1 MQAERGKVEDVLPS
15 DFRGHPH
22 TSITLMRPYA
32 LRMQAYAPITHF
44 LPASR
49 NRPGSRAE
57 RASKKPY
64 ALYAPLLGVGP
75 FFGLFPFKGSAYGR
89 IRKSLESGLGPTA
102 HRHWSLFG
110 PPKSK
115 VHTDFGRFSSE
126 SPADEIDS
134 LPPVFDSARRAG
146 RLLLLYA
153 ILWPPLTGFRAW
165 DEVVGTGAAPWRRSR
180 RGFAFQAVTSTE
192 IEKRLGGVIVFSDDS
207 IRPTA
212 TPQGGP
218 QAIHRPQATSDPLS
232 GPLEIRTGSGFQW
245 RNQARLHNSF
255 TFMRPYALRMQ
266 PYAVRM
272 HFLPASRKLGGSR
285 AE

>member
-75 FFGLFPFKGSAYGR
+75 FSVFFLLREVHTAAYG
-89 IRKSLESGLGPTA
+89 SLWNRALV
-102 HRHWSLFG
+102 L
-110 PPKSK
+110 
-115 VHTDFGRFSSE
+115 
-126 SPADEIDS
+126 
-134 LPPVFDSARRAG
+134 LPIGIGASSARRNQKCI
-146 RLLLLYA
+146 R
-153 ILWPPLTGFRAW
+153 ILADSRRNRPPMKSIRFRPSLIPLDAQAVFCSCMPFFGPPLTGFRAW

-192 IEKRLGGVIVFSDDS
+192 IEKRLGDVIVFFGRFHTADGNAARRSAGHS
-207 IRPTA
+207 SAAGNQRPPIRPFGNKDGQWIPMEESSPSSQFLHFYA
-212 TPQGGP
+212 SVC
-218 QAIHRPQATSDPLS
+218 TSYAAVCS
-232 GPLEIRTGSGFQW
+232 
-245 RNQARLHNSF
+245 
-255 TFMRPYALRMQ
+255 PYALFACEQEAR
-266 PYAVRM
+266 
-272 HFLPASRKLGGSR
+272 L
-285 AE
+285 E

>member
-1 MQAERGKVEDVLPS
+1 MHFVCRRMHQLRTFCPQAGIGLAVGLSEHQRSRMHFMRLFWELDLFSVFFLLREVHTAAYGSLWNRALVL
-15 DFRGHPH
+15 
-22 TSITLMRPYA
+22 L
-32 LRMQAYAPITHF
+32 PIGIG
-44 LPASR
+44 ASSARRNQKCIRILADSRR
-49 NRPGSRAE
+49 NRPPMKSIRF
-57 RASKKPY
+57 RPS
-64 ALYAPLLGVGP
+64 LIPLDAQAVFCSCMP
-75 FFGLFPFKGSAYGR
+75 FFG
-89 IRKSLESGLGPTA
+89 
-102 HRHWSLFG
+102 
-110 PPKSK
+110 
-115 VHTDFGRFSSE
+115 
-126 SPADEIDS
+126 
-134 LPPVFDSARRAG
+134 
-146 RLLLLYA
+146 
-153 ILWPPLTGFRAW
+153 PPLTGFRAW

-192 IEKRLGGVIVFSDDS
+192 IEKRLGDVIVFSDDS

-272 HFLPASRKLGGSR
+272 HFLPASKKLGGSR